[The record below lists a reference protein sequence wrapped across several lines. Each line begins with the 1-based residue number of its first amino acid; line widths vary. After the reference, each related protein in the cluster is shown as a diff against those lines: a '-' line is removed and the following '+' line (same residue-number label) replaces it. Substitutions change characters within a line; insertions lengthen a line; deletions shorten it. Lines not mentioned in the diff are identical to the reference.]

1 MNLSPVKAT
10 VIDDTAFRLLAI
22 PFGGPIPHPRSPRGA
37 DLDGEWFSERT
48 DIKGDWLPFRMV
60 DWTHG
65 VDPTGVMGVPWD
77 TRQGPVPL
85 DKRVTLGK
93 AGNLRMEEDGWW
105 VDVWLDAG
113 ERRVSLIRDLAE
125 RGAQL
130 FGSSE
135 SVGGLVKTDKATGEI
150 LSWPYWRQTL
160 STSPQNTLSVV
171 RPMKAVLQDISS
183 GTYAVGDAF
192 WTDVQEALGDL
203 GVNLRTGGAKAGR
216 VLSSVNE
223 QALADALSSL
233 DGAVDR
239 LRAVLDRAQPKD
251 TTPEGGKAP

>member
-1 MNLSPVKAT
+1 MRMGPVKAT
-10 VIDDTAFRLLAI
+10 LLDDDAFRLLAI
-22 PFGGPIPHPRSPRGA
+22 PFGGPIPHPRAPRGA

-48 DIKGDWLPFRMV
+48 DIKAAWLPFRLV

-77 TRQGPVPL
+77 PRKGPVPT
-85 DKRVTLGK
+85 DKRAVLGK

-113 ERRVSLIRDLAE
+113 EQRVALVRALAE

-135 SVGGLVKTDKATGEI
+135 SIGGLIRTDKATGEV

-171 RPMKAVLQDISS
+171 RPIKAVLHEASEKP
-183 GTYAVGDAF
+183 YAVTDAF
-192 WTDVQEALGDL
+192 WTDIQDALGDL
-203 GVNLRTGGAKAGR
+203 GADLRTGAKAGR

-223 QALADALSSL
+223 RALSDALSGL
-233 DGAVDR
+233 DGAVER
-239 LRAVLDRAQPKD
+239 LREVLARAAM
-251 TTPEGGKAP
+251 TTDKETPGG

>member
-1 MNLSPVKAT
+1 MRLSPIKAT
-10 VIDDTAFRLLAI
+10 VLDDDAFALLAI
-22 PFGGPIPHPRSPRGA
+22 PFGGPIPHPRSRKGA

-48 DIKGDWLPFRMV
+48 DIKPDWLPSRVV

-65 VDPTGVMGVPWD
+65 VDPLGVLGIPWD
-77 TRQGPVPL
+77 PSRQGPVPL
-85 DKRVTLGK
+85 DKRVDIGK

-113 ERRVSLIRDLAE
+113 ERRVNLIRQLAE

-135 SVGGLVKTDKATGEI
+135 SIGGMVSTDKATGEI

-160 STSPQNTLSVV
+160 STSPQNTLSTVS
-171 RPMKAVLQDISS
+171 PLKAVLHDI
-183 GTYAVGDAF
+183 GTGAYPVTDAF
-192 WTDVQEALGDL
+192 WSDLQDALGDL
-203 GVNLRTGGAKAGR
+203 GADLRIGAKAGR

-223 QALADALSSL
+223 RALADALAGL
-233 DGAVDR
+233 DGAVER
-239 LRAVLDRAQPKD
+239 LREVLDRAAPKD
-251 TTPEGGKAP
+251 PPQEG